1 MKIRATFEILEP
13 GTSIKDV
20 AHYYAVSHN
29 FGKMYGRAILAC
41 PEAENWWYF
50 AVSVKD
56 NVTEIICSRELAT
69 LVKAITPEVK
79 SDAKVQ
85 D

>member
-1 MKIRATFEILEP
+1 MARATFEILEP

-20 AHYYAVSHN
+20 AHYYSVAHN
-29 FGKMYGRAILAC
+29 FAKMRGRAILCC

-56 NVTEIICSRELAT
+56 NVTEVVCSKELGA
-69 LVKAITPEVK
+69 LIKAIEP
-79 SDAKVQ
+79 
-85 D
+85 